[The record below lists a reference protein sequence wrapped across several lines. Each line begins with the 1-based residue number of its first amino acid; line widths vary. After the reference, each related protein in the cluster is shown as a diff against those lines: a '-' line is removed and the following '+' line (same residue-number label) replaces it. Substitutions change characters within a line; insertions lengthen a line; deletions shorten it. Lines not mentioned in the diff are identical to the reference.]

1 MLAPIC
7 IFKVLEFAFWPILW
21 SFCGCPWLVDWLWVK
36 LTSQNCSLYRPTVHP
51 RVIAMRI
58 MVWWYWLGLPPN
70 SSTRVLW
77 QPPVLSGGPV
87 SRDISGASR
96 RMGERNENLVY
107 LSLWDFKRSLPC
119 HKILQHGT
127 SGFTFYLKEGVRQIF
142 IALKNPLP
150 WQGLNPQP
158 LDPVASTLTTTP
170 PRWCGCPDFLYARAG
185 DASSKALQNSLF
197 TIIWSFNACKFCSW

>member
-7 IFKVLEFAFWPILW
+7 IFKVLELAFWPILR

-58 MVWWYWLGLPPN
+58 MVWWYWLGLTPN

-96 RMGERNENLVY
+96 RMGERNEILVY
-107 LSLWDFKRSLPC
+107 LSLWDFKDLYHAIKSYNMGLPASHPTWRKVC
-119 HKILQHGT
+119 GRFLSPLKIHCLGRVWSHG
-127 SGFTFYLKEGVRQIF
+127 LWVQ
-142 IALKNPLP
+142 
-150 WQGLNPQP
+150 WQ
-158 LDPVASTLTTTP
+158 AH
-170 PRWCGCPDFLYARAG
+170 
-185 DASSKALQNSLF
+185 
-197 TIIWSFNACKFCSW
+197 